1 MTLVP
6 PVWTPAGP
14 CQYTAVPEQMTDVSK
29 AMLETDSITPRV
41 LPHLPLRPP
50 STVHCY
56 WITHVYQEELLKP
69 NRINRILSP
78 RWFKPQM
85 PEFVTN
91 TGSSSEK
98 TIWAEVGNYYS
109 SVSHFQCE
117 EPSESQLKHLFFP
130 LIANSTQSEESDI
143 YFLIHLQKYV
153 EYKSN
158 RVSKRV
164 YQNIDWIS
172 LCYFLLKCHVCFKMP
187 TDQQRKIALNSI
199 IIIKLKLFG

>member
-1 MTLVP
+1 MSVFGRSDSTVMTLVP
-6 PVWTPAGP
+6 PVWTPAGR

-56 WITHVYQEELLKP
+56 WITHVYQEELLKR
-69 NRINRILSP
+69 NHINRILSP

-117 EPSESQLKHLFFP
+117 EPSESQLKHLFFS
-130 LIANSTQSEESDI
+130 ANSKQHTVGGVG
-143 YFLIHLQKYV
+143 Y
-153 EYKSN
+153 
-158 RVSKRV
+158 
-164 YQNIDWIS
+164 
-172 LCYFLLKCHVCFKMP
+172 LLF
-187 TDQQRKIALNSI
+187 DSSAKIRRI
-199 IIIKLKLFG
+199 